1 MRARGYGSY
10 RGRPKWK
17 TALKIILIVLILL
30 AALVVGLMYYLQRF
44 LVVSEDGVHLDLP
57 FLQGSSEQET
67 PVPTPPP
74 SIPAEPTDPIEIVTP
89 TPTPTPTVL
98 EPVMLFTGA
107 MFDGTAA
114 NAVASV
120 GGNAALF
127 DMKAD
132 DGTLAYVSQVELAV
146 SAGVTTDSPGLNMA
160 ITAFNEEELYTI
172 ARVSCFKDNEL
183 PRVRQSLAILTNSG
197 YRWTDPEG
205 VRWSSPTSADVRD
218 YLTALCVE
226 LAQLGFDEIMLD
238 HAGYP
243 DRGNLG
249 WIKKGAAYDAAEFS
263 NVVSGFYQQVA
274 QALEPYDVRLSIV
287 TTQAALDGTDELTG
301 QTPENLGSYRLWL
314 RSDDGSYVMVPAS

>member
-17 TALKIILIVLILL
+17 TALKIALLILVVLIVVLI
-30 AALVVGLMYYLQRF
+30 GLMYYLQRF
-44 LVVSEDGVHLDLP
+44 LVVSEDGVHLELP
-57 FLQGSSEQET
+57 FLQSGDGQET
-67 PVPTPPP
+67 PAPTPPP
-74 SIPAEPTDPIEIVTP
+74 VETPPPLELVTP
-89 TPTPTPTVL
+89 TPTPPPTVL
-98 EPVMLFTGA
+98 EPVTLPAGA

-120 GGNAALF
+120 GGNAAVF
-127 DMKAD
+127 DMKGD
-132 DGTLAYVSQVELAV
+132 DGMLAYVSAVELAAT
-146 SAGVTTDSPGLNMA
+146 AGVTTDSPGLNMA
-160 ITAFNEEELYTI
+160 ITAFNEGELYTI

-183 PRVRQSLAILTNSG
+183 PRAGQGLAILTNSG

-238 HAGYP
+238 NAGYP

-263 NVVSGFYQQVA
+263 HVVGGFYEQVS
-274 QALEPYDVRLSIV
+274 QALEPYGVRLSVV

-301 QTPENLGSYRLWL
+301 QTPENLAAYRLWL
-314 RSDDGSYVMVPAS
+314 RSEDGGYTMVPAS